1 MAGTT
6 GLEPATSAVTGQRSN
21 QLSYVPKCIS
31 LLGYVVHR
39 TDRVLQDPC
48 RRANKIKSI
57 RTSCPT
63 GCPGVFLWI
72 PIFRPDG
79 NYHRE
84 ASDIFA
90 ESAQVLLVSAPDDKA
105 CLASR
110 RGRCEKLFISLRLG
124 DRALVIDLLR
134 CGRQAVF
141 VYAVDKRPSADIEV
155 SSRLRL
161 VTTKP
166 FQCATNQLSLDR
178 FQADSLFG

>member
-39 TDRVLQDPC
+39 TEPYNASVVAPTRSSLSELHVRQDVGDFFYGYHL
-48 RRANKIKSI
+48 RRGDN
-57 RTSCPT
+57 
-63 GCPGVFLWI
+63 
-72 PIFRPDG
+72 
-79 NYHRE
+79 NHRE
-84 ASDIFA
+84 VSDIFA
-90 ESAQVLLVSAPDDKA
+90 GQGTSSV
-105 CLASR
+105 CLDTGR
-110 RGRCEKLFISLRLG
+110 RGSPFLCAGEVAKLFISLRLG
-124 DRALVIDLLR
+124 GRTFVIDLLH

-161 VTTKP
+161 VTAKP
-166 FQCATNQLSLDR
+166 FQRTTN
-178 FQADSLFG
+178 

>member
-1 MAGTT
+1 
-6 GLEPATSAVTGQRSN
+6 
-21 QLSYVPKCIS
+21 
-31 LLGYVVHR
+31 
-39 TDRVLQDPC
+39 
-48 RRANKIKSI
+48 
-57 RTSCPT
+57 
-63 GCPGVFLWI
+63 
-72 PIFRPDG
+72 
-79 NYHRE
+79 
-84 ASDIFA
+84 
-90 ESAQVLLVSAPDDKA
+90 
-105 CLASR
+105 
-110 RGRCEKLFISLRLG
+110 LRLG